1 MARAGDFAPRAF
13 AHPEDSVP
21 EALSITA
28 SSFDPA
34 LLSLPW
40 STPLGEWPSSAIVSL
55 PKGLSRHLVRFSS
68 LSGRVIAVKET
79 TEEMARREYDM
90 LGNLH
95 RLDVPCV
102 ERVAV
107 IAGRW
112 APPPGGS
119 AQREAMRGERR
130 GENDEGAPLPAA
142 LVTAHLKFSL
152 PYRALFTQ
160 VLRPDTATRLVDAL
174 AALLVRLHN
183 VGFFW
188 GDVSLSNTLF
198 RRDAGAFA
206 AYLVDAETGE
216 LHEQGLTPGQ
226 REHDLDVARTNIAG
240 EIMDLEAGGRLEG
253 GVDAIA
259 IADGIVSSYRSLWS
273 ALTDEETFGASESWR
288 LTERVQRLNDLGFDI
303 DEMSIQTTADGTKVS
318 IQPKVVDAGHHQRR
332 LIRLTGLDVEE
343 NQARRLLNDLDEFRA
358 RISRLGSDEE
368 MVAHEWLTRVFEPV
382 VKAIPYELRAKL
394 EPAEVFHQV
403 LEHRWYMSQAQG
415 QSVPLAETLTSYID
429 TVLRHRRDEAQVMGP
444 PTETV
449 GIPIITAP
457 VPIDD
462 EADAVDWRDLV

>member
-1 MARAGDFAPRAF
+1 MV
-13 AHPEDSVP
+13 HS
-21 EALSITA
+21 LSITA
-28 SSFDPA
+28 SSVDA
-34 LLSLPW
+34 GLLALPW
-40 STPLGEWPSSAIVSL
+40 STPLGEWPSDAIVSL
-55 PKGLSRHLVRFSS
+55 PKGLSRHLVRFAS

-79 TEEMARREYDM
+79 TAEMARREYEM
-90 LGNLH
+90 LGSLG

-102 ERVAV
+102 SRVAV
-107 IAGRW
+107 IDGRRT
-112 APPPGGS
+112 PK
-119 AQREAMRGERR
+119 GE
-130 GENDEGAPLPAA
+130 PLPAA
-142 LVTAHLKFSL
+142 LVTAHLRFSL

-216 LHEQGLTPGQ
+216 LHEGGLTRGQ

-253 GVDAIA
+253 GVDAVA
-259 IADGIVSSYRSLWS
+259 IADGIMSSYRSLWS
-273 ALTDEETFGASESWR
+273 ALTETESFAANETWR
-288 LTERVQRLNDLGFDI
+288 ITERVQRLNGLGFDI
-303 DEMSIQTTADGTKVS
+303 GEMSIDETADGTKVL

-332 LIRLTGLDVEE
+332 LLRLTGLDVEE
-343 NQARRLLNDLDEFRA
+343 NQARRLLNDMDEFAA
-358 RISRLGSDEE
+358 RVSRLGSDEE

-382 VKAIPYELRAKL
+382 VKAVPWELRSKL

-403 LEHRWYMSQAQG
+403 LEHRWYMSQARG
-415 QSVPLAETLTSYID
+415 KSIPIAEVLSSYID
-429 TVLRHRRDEAQVMGP
+429 DVLRHRRDEATVMGP
-444 PTETV
+444 PTETMAV
-449 GIPIITAP
+449 PVVTADLP
-457 VPIDD
+457 LPDEDDD
-462 EADAVDWRDLV
+462 EQVDWRDLV

>member
-1 MARAGDFAPRAF
+1 MPD
-13 AHPEDSVP
+13 
-21 EALSITA
+21 ALSITA
-28 SSFDPA
+28 SAVDPA

-68 LSGRVIAVKET
+68 LSGRVVAIKET
-79 TEEMARREYDM
+79 TEQMARREYDM
-90 LGNLH
+90 LGNLA
-95 RLDVPCV
+95 RLDAPCV

-107 IAGRW
+107 IAKRTD
-112 APPPGGS
+112 A
-119 AQREAMRGERR
+119 AGE
-130 GENDEGAPLPAA
+130 PLPAA

-216 LHEQGLTPGQ
+216 LHEAGLTRGQ

-253 GVDAIA
+253 GVDAVA
-259 IADGIVSSYRSLWS
+259 IADGIVSSYHSLWA
-273 ALTDEETFGASESWR
+273 ALTDAQTFTASESWR
-288 LTERVQRLNDLGFDI
+288 ITERVRHLNDLGFDI
-303 DEMSIQTTADGTKVS
+303 GEMSIEQAPDGTKVS

-343 NQARRLLNDLDEFRA
+343 NQARRLLNDMDEFRA
-358 RISRLGSDEE
+358 RVSRLDDEE

-382 VKAIPYELRAKL
+382 VRAIPWDLRAKL

-415 QSVPLAETLTSYID
+415 KSAPLAEVLSSYID
-429 TVLRHRRDEAQVMGP
+429 TVLRHRRDEATVMGP
-444 PTETV
+444 PTETMALPV
-449 GIPIITAP
+449 ITAELP
-457 VPIDD
+457 VQDD
-462 EADAVDWRDLV
+462 EDDEVDWRDLV

>member
-1 MARAGDFAPRAF
+1 MR
-13 AHPEDSVP
+13 ES
-21 EALSITA
+21 LSITA
-28 SSFDPA
+28 SSVDPA
-34 LLSLPW
+34 LLALPW
-40 STPLGEWPSSAIVSL
+40 STPLAEWPTSTIVFL
-55 PKGLSRHLVRFSS
+55 PKGISRHLVRFAS
-68 LSGRVIAVKET
+68 LSGRVVAIKET

-95 RLDVPCV
+95 RLDAPCV
-102 ERVAV
+102 ERIAV
-107 IAGRW
+107 IAGRTD
-112 APPPGGS
+112 A
-119 AQREAMRGERR
+119 
-130 GENDEGAPLPAA
+130 DGAPLPAA

-216 LHEQGLTPGQ
+216 LHEAGLTRGQ

-253 GVDAIA
+253 GVDALA
-259 IADGIVSSYRSLWS
+259 VADGIVESYHSLWA
-273 ALTDEETFGASESWR
+273 ALTDRESFGADESWR
-288 LTERVQRLNDLGFDI
+288 ITERVQRLNALGFDI
-303 DEMSIQTTADGTKVS
+303 GEMSITTTDDGTRVS

-332 LIRLTGLDVEE
+332 LLRLTGLDVEE

-358 RISRLGSDEE
+358 RISRLGGDEE
-368 MVAHEWLTRVFEPV
+368 VVAHEWLTRVFEPV
-382 VKAIPYELRAKL
+382 VMAIPYDLRAKL
-394 EPAEVFHQV
+394 EPAEVYHQV
-403 LEHRWYMSQAQG
+403 LEHRWYLSQSRG
-415 QSVPLAETLTSYID
+415 GSVPLAEALGSYVD
-429 TVLRHRRDEAQVMGP
+429 DVLRHRRDEATVMGP
-444 PTETV
+444 PTETTSLPV
-449 GIPIITAP
+449 ITADLP
-457 VPIDD
+457 TVDD
-462 EADAVDWRDLV
+462 DSGTVDWRDLV

>member
-1 MARAGDFAPRAF
+1 VA
-13 AHPEDSVP
+13 ES
-21 EALSITA
+21 LSITA
-28 SSFDPA
+28 SSVDPA
-34 LLSLPW
+34 LLALPW
-40 STPLGEWPSSAIVSL
+40 STPLAEWPTSTIVFL
-55 PKGLSRHLVRFSS
+55 PKGISRHLVRFAS
-68 LSGRVIAVKET
+68 LSGRVVAIKET

-95 RLDVPCV
+95 RLDAPCV

-107 IAGRW
+107 IAGRTD
-112 APPPGGS
+112 ANGK
-119 AQREAMRGERR
+119 
-130 GENDEGAPLPAA
+130 PLPAA

-216 LHEQGLTPGQ
+216 LHEAGLTAGQ
-226 REHDLDVARTNIAG
+226 RAHDLDVARTNIAG

-253 GVDAIA
+253 GVDALA
-259 IADGIVSSYRSLWS
+259 IADGIVESYHSLWA
-273 ALTDEETFGASESWR
+273 ALTDRESFGADESWR
-288 LTERVQRLNDLGFDI
+288 ITERVQRLNALGFDI
-303 DEMSIQTTADGTKVS
+303 GEMSITTTDDGTRVA

-332 LIRLTGLDVEE
+332 LLRLTGLDVEE

-358 RISRLGSDEE
+358 RISRLGDDEE
-368 MVAHEWLTRVFEPV
+368 VVAHEWLTRVFEPV
-382 VKAIPYELRAKL
+382 VMAIPYDLRAKL
-394 EPAEVFHQV
+394 EPAEVYHQV
-403 LEHRWYMSQAQG
+403 LEHRWYLSQSRG
-415 QSVPLAETLTSYID
+415 GSVPLAEALGSYVD
-429 TVLRHRRDEAQVMGP
+429 GVLRHRRDEATVMGP
-444 PTETV
+444 PTETMSLPV
-449 GIPIITAP
+449 VTADMP
-457 VPIDD
+457 AIDD
-462 EADAVDWRDLV
+462 EGDTVDWRDLV

>member
-1 MARAGDFAPRAF
+1 MAYARPMT
-13 AHPEDSVP
+13 S
-21 EALSITA
+21 LSITA
-28 SSFDPA
+28 SSIDA
-34 LLSLPW
+34 GLLALPW
-40 STPLGEWPSSAIVSL
+40 ATPLDAWKSDHIVSL
-55 PKGLSRHLVRFSS
+55 PKGLSRHLVRFAN
-68 LSGRVIAVKET
+68 LSGRVVAVKET
-79 TEEMARREYDM
+79 TGEMARREYEM
-90 LGNLH
+90 LGMLA

-107 IAGRW
+107 IDGRRT
-112 APPPGGS
+112 PK
-119 AQREAMRGERR
+119 GE
-130 GENDEGAPLPAA
+130 PLPAA

-160 VLRPDTATRLVDAL
+160 TLRPDTAGRLVDAL
-174 AALLVRLHN
+174 AALLVRLHT

-216 LHEQGLTPGQ
+216 LHEGGLTRGQ

-253 GVDAIA
+253 GMDAVA
-259 IADGIVSSYRSLWS
+259 IADGIMSSYRSLW
-273 ALTDEETFGASESWR
+273 ATLTDQETFAAGEAWHI
-288 LTERVQRLNDLGFDI
+288 TERVQRLNDLGFDI
-303 DEMSIQTTADGTKVS
+303 GEMSIEATPDGTKVR

-332 LIRLTGLDVEE
+332 LLRLTGLDVEE
-343 NQARRLLNDLDEFRA
+343 NQARRLLNDMDEFKA
-358 RISRLGSDEE
+358 RVSRLGSDED

-382 VKAIPYELRAKL
+382 VKAIPWDLRAKL

-403 LEHRWYMSQAQG
+403 LEHRWYMSQARG
-415 QSVPLAETLTSYID
+415 QSVPIAEVLSSYVD
-429 TVLRHRRDEAQVMGP
+429 TVLRHRRDEATLMGP

-449 GIPIITAP
+449 SIPIITGAVDTP
-457 VPIDD
+457 DEDD
-462 EADAVDWRDLV
+462 DVDWRDLV

>member
-1 MARAGDFAPRAF
+1 MR
-13 AHPEDSVP
+13 ES
-21 EALSITA
+21 LSITA
-28 SSFDPA
+28 SSVDPA
-34 LLSLPW
+34 LLALPW
-40 STPLGEWPSSAIVSL
+40 STPLAEWPTSTIVFL
-55 PKGLSRHLVRFSS
+55 PKGISRHLVRFAS
-68 LSGRVIAVKET
+68 LSGRVVAIKET

-95 RLDVPCV
+95 RLDAPCV
-102 ERVAV
+102 ERIAV
-107 IAGRW
+107 IAGRTD
-112 APPPGGS
+112 ADGT
-119 AQREAMRGERR
+119 
-130 GENDEGAPLPAA
+130 PLPAA

-216 LHEQGLTPGQ
+216 LHEAGLTRGQ

-253 GVDAIA
+253 GVDALA
-259 IADGIVSSYRSLWS
+259 VADGIVESYHSLWA
-273 ALTDEETFGASESWR
+273 ALTDRESFGADESWR
-288 LTERVQRLNDLGFDI
+288 ITERVQRLNTLGFDI
-303 DEMSIQTTADGTKVS
+303 GEMSITTTDDGTRVS

-332 LIRLTGLDVEE
+332 LLRLTGLDVEE

-358 RISRLGSDEE
+358 RISRLGGDEE
-368 MVAHEWLTRVFEPV
+368 VVAHEWLTRVFEPV
-382 VKAIPYELRAKL
+382 VMAIPYDLRAKL
-394 EPAEVFHQV
+394 EPAEVYHQV
-403 LEHRWYMSQAQG
+403 LEHRWYLSQSRG
-415 QSVPLAETLTSYID
+415 GSVPLAEALGSYVD
-429 TVLRHRRDEAQVMGP
+429 DVLRHRRDEATVMGP
-444 PTETV
+444 PTETTSLPV
-449 GIPIITAP
+449 ITADLP
-457 VPIDD
+457 TVDD
-462 EADAVDWRDLV
+462 DSGTVDWRDLV

>member
-1 MARAGDFAPRAF
+1 MSD
-13 AHPEDSVP
+13 
-21 EALSITA
+21 ALSITA
-28 SSFDPA
+28 SEVDPG
-34 LLSLPW
+34 LLTLPW
-40 STPLGEWPSSAIVSL
+40 SLPLAEWPSSTIVSL
-55 PKGLSRHLVRFSS
+55 PKGLSRHLVRFAN
-68 LSGRVIAVKET
+68 LSGRVVAVKET
-79 TEEMARREYDM
+79 TAEMARREYEM

-95 RLDVPCV
+95 RLAVPCV
-102 ERVAV
+102 DRVAV
-107 IAGRW
+107 IAGRKD
-112 APPPGGS
+112 AS
-119 AQREAMRGERR
+119 GE
-130 GENDEGAPLPAA
+130 PLPAA

-174 AALLVRLHN
+174 AVLLVRLHN

-216 LHEQGLTPGQ
+216 LHESGLTLGQ

-253 GVDAIA
+253 GVDAIE
-259 IADGIVSSYRSLWS
+259 IADGILSSYHSLWA
-273 ALTDEETFGASESWR
+273 ALTDQESFSSAESWR
-288 LTERVQRLNDLGFDI
+288 LTERVQRLNALGFDI
-303 DEMSIQTTADGTKVS
+303 GEMSIQAAPDGTRVS

-358 RISRLGSDEE
+358 RVSRLGVDEE

-382 VKAIPYELRAKL
+382 VKAIPYDLRAKL

-403 LEHRWYMSQAQG
+403 LEHRWYMSQERG
-415 QSVPLAETLTSYID
+415 SSVPLAEALTSYVNN
-429 TVLRHRRDEAQVMGP
+429 VLRHRRDEATIMGP
-444 PTETV
+444 PTETLA
-449 GIPIITAP
+449 IP
-457 VPIDD
+457 VIDD
-462 EADAVDWRDLV
+462 DAEIEPDAEADAVDWRDLV

>member
-1 MARAGDFAPRAF
+1 MSPD
-13 AHPEDSVP
+13 
-21 EALSITA
+21 ALSITA
-28 SSFDPA
+28 SSFDPD
-34 LLSLPW
+34 LLTLPW
-40 STPLGEWPSSAIVSL
+40 PTPLGEWPSSEIVFL

-68 LSGRVIAVKET
+68 LAGRVIAVKET

-90 LGNLH
+90 LGNLA

-102 ERVAV
+102 ERIAV
-107 IAGRW
+107 IAGRTD
-112 APPPGGS
+112 AAGTV
-119 AQREAMRGERR
+119 
-130 GENDEGAPLPAA
+130 LPAA

-216 LHEQGLTPGQ
+216 LHEGGLTPGQ
-226 REHDLDVARTNIAG
+226 RAHDLDIARTNIAG

-253 GVDAIA
+253 GVDAVA
-259 IADGIVSSYRSLWS
+259 IADGIMSSYASLWA
-273 ALTDEETFGASESWR
+273 ALTDQETFASDEAWR
-288 LTERVQRLNDLGFDI
+288 ITERIQRLNGLGFDI
-303 DEMSIQTTADGTKVS
+303 DEMSIQSTADGTRVS

-368 MVAHEWLTRVFEPV
+368 MVAHEWLTRAFEPV
-382 VKAIPYELRAKL
+382 VKAIPFDLRAKL
-394 EPAEVFHQV
+394 EPAEVYHQV
-403 LEHRWYMSQAQG
+403 LEHRWYMSQARG
-415 QSVPLAETLTSYID
+415 RAVPLAEVLTSYID
-429 TVLRHRRDEAQVMGP
+429 DVLRHRRDEATVMGP
-444 PTETV
+444 PTETMS
-449 GIPIITAP
+449 IPMITTGS
-457 VPIDD
+457 DD
-462 EADAVDWRDLV
+462 EEPVLDDDDEGVDWRDLV